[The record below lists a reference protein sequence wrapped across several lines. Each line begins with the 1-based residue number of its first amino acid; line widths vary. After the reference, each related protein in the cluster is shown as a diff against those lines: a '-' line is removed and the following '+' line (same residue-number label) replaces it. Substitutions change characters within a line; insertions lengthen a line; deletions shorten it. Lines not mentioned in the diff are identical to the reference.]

1 MRQGVYSQSGGAAL
15 QQEIIIYFPAIVI
28 APQQLLAQ
36 DLAEEL
42 RQATAPGAFL
52 LSEALHL
59 HETNLLMQH
68 ARIHLE
74 HLVAVGVDMDR
85 RLETAQEGYLLMVSA
100 LLQDLPQYERN
111 TLTPVIPVVAQ
122 RHLVAD
128 RRKDQRRVTA
138 PGVFLL

>member
-1 MRQGVYSQSGGAAL
+1 MRQGAYSQSEKAL

-36 DLAEEL
+36 DLAEGL
-42 RQATAPGAFL
+42 RRATALGAFL
-52 LSEALHL
+52 LLETLVLIA
-59 HETNLLMQH
+59 TNLLMQH
-68 ARIHLE
+68 AQTPLS

-85 RLETAQEGYLLMVSA
+85 LLETAQEGYLLMVSA
-100 LLQDLPQYERN
+100 LLQELPQYERN

-128 RRKDQRRVTA
+128 RRKDQPQGTA
-138 PGVFLL
+138 PGVYLL